1 MRASS
6 KIYPKKYIHVEM
18 RRDEPTGTT
27 TFDCHRKSMED
38 WVEAKNNSFV
48 AVTMRLLVSTST
60 N

>member
-27 TFDCHRKSMED
+27 TFDCHRKSMESC
-38 WVEAKNNSFV
+38 VGTKNS
-48 AVTMRLLVSTST
+48 LL
-60 N
+60 